1 MIGVDWG
8 TTSFRAFR
16 FARDGTI
23 RDGARRCAA
32 LLNVPDS
39 RFADTLREE
48 IGPWLAAG
56 ENHVLLSG
64 MIGSRQGWKEAP
76 YFPCPAGAPD
86 IAAALVEI
94 EFDWGQV
101 KLVPGL
107 VRTDEAGV
115 AEVMRGEETQV
126 FGVLAAMGGS
136 GLACLPG
143 TPLEMGAGRGRPD
156 RRLHHPHDRRGVRR
170 AARPHD
176 PGAHDARG
184 ACGRRAVR
192 CRRAARRPI
201 PADCCTI
208 SSARA
213 AQVLAGRLAE
223 TDAAAYLSGIL
234 VGHEVRAALG
244 GRRGEVV
251 HVIGAP
257 ELTRCMPAQ
266 SPRMGGFPERHDG
279 EAAARGLALIG
290 GACVVELNR
299 LAPTRCP
306 LVAIL
311 RGVKPDEVVAI
322 GAALERQGI
331 AIVEVPLNSPQPM
344 ESIALAGACV
354 RRAAADRC
362 RHGDDRR
369 RR

>member
-16 FARDGTI
+16 IAKDGTI
-23 RDGARRCAA
+23 RDRRTALRG

-76 YFPCPAGAPD
+76 YLACPAGAQD
-86 IAAALVEI
+86 IAAGLVEI

-107 VRTDEAGV
+107 SAADEAGV

-126 FGVLAAMGGS
+126 FGVLGAMGGS

-143 TPLEMGAGRGRPD
+143 THSKWVRVEGGRIVGFTTHMTGEAFGALRGHTILGRMMREGPAD
-156 RRLHHPHDRRGVRR
+156 GAPFDAGVRR
-170 AARPHD
+170 SAD
-176 PGAHDARG
+176 PGGLLHHIFG
-184 ACGRRAVR
+184 
-192 CRRAARRPI
+192 
-201 PADCCTI
+201 
-208 SSARA
+208 ARA
-213 AQVLAGRLAE
+213 LVLAGQLAE

-234 VGHEVRAALG
+234 IGHEVCSTLAERQ
-244 GRRGEVV
+244 GEVV

-257 ELTRCMPAQ
+257 ELTMLYARAISAQ
-266 SPRMGGFPERHDG
+266 GGYPERHDG

-290 GACVVELNR
+290 GY
-299 LAPTRCP
+299 
-306 LVAIL
+306 
-311 RGVKPDEVVAI
+311 
-322 GAALERQGI
+322 AAW
-331 AIVEVPLNSPQPM
+331 N
-344 ESIALAGACV
+344 
-354 RRAAADRC
+354 
-362 RHGDDRR
+362 
-369 RR
+369 